1 MQAYRVFQYVEWG
14 ILIANIDKILTK
26 YSNKI
31 LLVLIKDFV
40 FQRMF
45 INFSNFLLWVTY
57 PSVVIHHEQCIF
69 IIYNSAGRERNNF
82 QQLSKLIELKF
93 IPTTKL
99 IELNLFKLVFWK
111 IISLSEATLRK
122 LSEDEDELICCY
134 IIIINLIQPWLEWT
148 KICPI

>member
-45 INFSNFLLWVTY
+45 INFSSFLLWVIY
-57 PSVVIHHEQCIF
+57 LNVVIHHEQCIF
-69 IIYNSAGRERNNF
+69 IIYNWAGRERNNF

-122 LSEDEDELICCY
+122 LSKDEDELICCY
-134 IIIINLIQPWLEWT
+134 IIILNLIQPWLEWI